1 MSERR
6 KHYIPLESNPE
17 VFTQLI
23 HTLGVSSALEFTD
36 VLSLDE
42 PDLIAMMPRPVLA
55 LTLAFP
61 APGEHYYKKLEE
73 QNRHMQTYTGS
84 GDGED
89 VIWYKQTIGNACGLY
104 AILHSISN
112 GPAREFVTPDSDFAQ
127 LLAKITPLA
136 PEERALALED
146 SKEVEAAH
154 LHAGKS
160 GVTTAPDPK
169 DSVDYH
175 YLAFVKS
182 HKNGRIYQL
191 DGMRKGPVDTGVAVA
206 DGEDIFGEAGRG
218 LVKQLIE
225 QENSVGFSLMALVR
239 TTD

>member
-1 MSERR
+1 
-6 KHYIPLESNPE
+6 
-17 VFTQLI
+17 
-23 HTLGVSSALEFTD
+23 
-36 VLSLDE
+36 
-42 PDLIAMMPRPVLA
+42 
-55 LTLAFP
+55 
-61 APGEHYYKKLEE
+61 
-73 QNRHMQTYTGS
+73 
-84 GDGED
+84 
-89 VIWYKQTIGNACGLY
+89 
-104 AILHSISN
+104 
-112 GPAREFVTPDSDFAQ
+112 
-127 LLAKITPLA
+127 LA

-175 YLAFVKS
+175 YLTFVKS

-191 DGMRKGPVDTGVAVA
+191 DGMRKGPVDTGVTVA
-206 DGEDIFGEAGRG
+206 DGEDIFCEAGRG
-218 LVKQLIE
+218 LAKQLIE